1 MRRGLAVLGASAL
14 LALALAW
21 PGSAA
26 PAVKGHLACGLSVE
40 RPASFCFVGD
50 HLAAFFRTPGR
61 QRVSYSVC
69 VHKPNRSRD
78 CRRERT
84 GRRGRSRVAIGEA
97 GEGKLTASWFADGS
111 RVDSDRIAIQ
121 PRKVF
126 VNGDSLAEGTR
137 PYLPGALPGWHVEQS
152 TAVSRHAPEGVA
164 LLRRRHVPPVI
175 VMSLGTND
183 DPHTVDAFR
192 AAVKETLRIAGK
204 TRCVVWPNIVR
215 PPVGGASYAGY
226 NNVLDSENRH
236 RRNLR
241 VVDWARMVSK
251 HRFWLAD
258 DGVHVNADGYKA
270 RATAIARQVERC

>member
-1 MRRGLAVLGASAL
+1 
-14 LALALAW
+14 
-21 PGSAA
+21 
-26 PAVKGHLACGLSVE
+26 
-40 RPASFCFVGD
+40 
-50 HLAAFFRTPGR
+50 
-61 QRVSYSVC
+61 
-69 VHKPNRSRD
+69 
-78 CRRERT
+78 
-84 GRRGRSRVAIGEA
+84 
-97 GEGKLTASWFADGS
+97 
-111 RVDSDRIAIQ
+111 
-121 PRKVF
+121 VF

-192 AAVKETLRIAGK
+192 AAIRETLRIAGK

-226 NNVLDSENRH
+226 NNVLDTENRR

-241 VVDWARMVSK
+241 VVDWARMVSR
-251 HRFWLAD
+251 HRFWLAA

-270 RATAIARQVERC
+270 RAKSIARQVERCG